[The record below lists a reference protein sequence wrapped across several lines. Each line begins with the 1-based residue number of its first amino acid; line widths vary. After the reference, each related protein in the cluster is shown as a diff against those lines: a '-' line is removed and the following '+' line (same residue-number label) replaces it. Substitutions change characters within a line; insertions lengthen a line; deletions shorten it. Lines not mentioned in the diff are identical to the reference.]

1 MIQIIKMEN
10 LTQNETEELIAS
22 LLFSNYIKSNGTFNE
37 DSLEL
42 LNKLL
47 KYAYL
52 NDYTDIVKL
61 AGDSYIL
68 TDSSFAK
75 VVQLVTQISGEK
87 FEDLGLETERI
98 LKEVRDIKFN

>member
-1 MIQIIKMEN
+1 MEK
-10 LTQNETEELIAS
+10 LTQSETEEIIIS
-22 LLFSNYIKSNGTFNE
+22 LLFSDYIKCSGTFNE

-52 NDYTDIVKL
+52 NEYSDIVKL
-61 AGDSYIL
+61 AGDSYML

-75 VVQLVTQISGEK
+75 VIQLVAQVSGEK
-87 FEDLGLETERI
+87 FEDVGLETKRI
-98 LKEVRDIKFN
+98 LNEVRGQNFN

>member
-1 MIQIIKMEN
+1 MEN
-10 LTQNETEELIAS
+10 LSQNETEEIIIS
-22 LLFSNYIKSNGTFNE
+22 LLFSNYIKSSGTFNE

-52 NDYTDIVKL
+52 NEYSDIVKL
-61 AGDSYIL
+61 AGDSYML

-75 VVQLVTQISGEK
+75 VIQLVAQVSGEK
-87 FEDLGLETERI
+87 FEDVGLETKRI
-98 LKEVRDIKFN
+98 LNELRSSNFN

>member
-1 MIQIIKMEN
+1 MIQILKMEN
-10 LTQNETEELIAS
+10 LSQNETEEIIIS
-22 LLFSNYIKSNGTFNE
+22 LLFSNYIKSSGTFNE

-52 NDYTDIVKL
+52 NEYSDIVKL
-61 AGDSYIL
+61 AGDSYML

-75 VVQLVTQISGEK
+75 VIQLVAQVSGEK
-87 FEDLGLETERI
+87 FEDVGLETKRI
-98 LKEVRDIKFN
+98 LNELRSSNFN